1 MVVVGR
7 EALGLLSPFT
17 LAQVGRL
24 GRAGTRSDCSSA
36 CLTLSLALF
45 NESTSPA
52 HPPSPPRLLFISYKL
67 LQLTAALY
75 CFVKRTYV
83 AKVGVALVGVGLVGK
98 EVVRLLLSPSLRQV
112 FDIVLLSNSKHAV
125 LLESNVQLDA
135 DALLSLLP
143 PSSSPLPPSSPQAT
157 YLPADPDHLVDLLA
171 ERSRATSQHIILV
184 DCTSSELIASLYPR
198 TISSSLSVVT
208 PNKRAFSSSA
218 SLYDDVQSSLRRPDA
233 GLCYYEATCGAG
245 LPVLTTVRD
254 LVATGDEVVKVE
266 AVLSGTLSYLFN
278 QYSTVEPPKERM
290 RFSELVWDAWKNG
303 HTEPHP
309 ADDLSGRD
317 VARKLTILARLAPP
331 SSANLP
337 DGYASAETQSLVPPN
352 LTDVTDPAAFVDGLA
367 AHDEEFERLRREAEG
382 EGKVLR
388 YVGLLDR
395 STGTIKCGLEKF
407 AHSHPFASLSGSYLS
422 LAIYTRRYSSSP
434 LVIQGPGY
442 PLSVTAGAVVAD
454 TIRVAERYGAK
465 VGL

>member
-1 MVVVGR
+1 M
-7 EALGLLSPFT
+7 
-17 LAQVGRL
+17 
-24 GRAGTRSDCSSA
+24 
-36 CLTLSLALF
+36 
-45 NESTSPA
+45 
-52 HPPSPPRLLFISYKL
+52 
-67 LQLTAALY
+67 
-75 CFVKRTYV
+75 

>member
-7 EALGLLSPFT
+7 GAS
-17 LAQVGRL
+17 VG
-24 GRAGTRSDCSSA
+24 
-36 CLTLSLALF
+36 
-45 NESTSPA
+45 
-52 HPPSPPRLLFISYKL
+52 
-67 LQLTAALY
+67 
-75 CFVKRTYV
+75 
-83 AKVGVALVGVGLVGK
+83 KVGVALVGAGLVGK
-98 EVVRLLLSPSLRQV
+98 EVVRLLLSPSLREV

-125 LLESNVQLDA
+125 LLKSETQLNA

-143 PSSSPLPPSSPQAT
+143 PSSSPLPPSSLQAS
-157 YLPADPDHLVDLLA
+157 YLPADPSRLVDLLV

-184 DCTSSELIASLYPR
+184 DCTSSDLVASLYPR
-198 TISSSLSVVT
+198 AISSSVSVVT

-218 SLYDDVQSSLRRPDA
+218 SLYNNIQAALRQLGA

-266 AVLSGTLSYLFN
+266 AVLSGTLSYLLN
-278 QYSTVEPPKERM
+278 QYSTVEVLKEPV
-290 RFSELVWDAWKNG
+290 RFSELVRDAWKHG

-317 VARKLTILARLAPP
+317 VARKLTILARLASP
-331 SSANLP
+331 SSTNLP
-337 DGYASAETQSLVPPN
+337 DGYASIETQSLVPSH
-352 LTDVTDPAAFVDGLA
+352 LADEADPAAFVDGLA
-367 AHDEEFERLRREAEG
+367 EHDEDFERLRREAES

-388 YVGLLDR
+388 YVGLFDR
-395 STGTIKCGLEKF
+395 STGTLKCGLEKF

-422 LAIYTRRYSSSP
+422 LAIYTHRYSSSP
-434 LVIQGPGY
+434 LIIQGPGY

-454 TIRVAERYGAK
+454 AIRVAERYGAR